1 MAGQISPPF
10 LFLGLSVCLITLLA
24 QPAYSQSNSSDED
37 VKPDRCAAETGCRP
51 ELEGLIVPLW
61 KPLETNLVD
70 KIARGL
76 VYFLVLSYL
85 FLGVSIVAD
94 RFMSAIEMITSQER
108 EVVVKRPNG
117 EETVVTVRI
126 WNETVSNLT
135 LMALGSSAP
144 EILLSIIEIIA
155 KDFKAGDLGPGTI
168 VGSAAFNLFCI
179 IAICVYVIPDDE
191 VRKIEHLRVF
201 VVTATWSILAY
212 LWLYFIIAIS
222 SVGRVDVW
230 EAMLTFA
237 FFPILVA
244 LAYITDRKI
253 FFMKFLEK
261 KYIAQS
267 AYNKKANDIEMQSD
281 KLPNATNH
289 VLGSRSTL
297 DDDLDPNA
305 NQKREFMKK
314 LHELRTKNP
323 DMPEEKLEQLAAY
336 EVVQSQHKSRAY
348 YRIMATRKMTGA
360 GNVLKRN
367 IEKKVHDD
375 KSHVEK
381 DKRTRV
387 YFDPGEYT
395 VMENVGSFEVDVVR
409 TGMGLDF
416 YTIVDFETID
426 GSAMQGS
433 DFHFAQGSI
442 RFAPGEKVATV
453 TLHIVDDDEFEED
466 EHFKLRLHNLRNT
479 KSPSQ
484 RMESDSSITCILGEL
499 GDGQDELECQI
510 TILDDDHCGVFSFE
524 QEEITVSE
532 NCGEAKIKVCRN
544 SGARGNVHVP
554 YMTISGKAKGGGV
567 DYLDSFGDLE
577 FKNDET
583 FKYISVKIIDDE
595 DYEKDNEY
603 FFLEIGHPKKVASID
618 NNGRTIYDE
627 DFSLDE
633 EKMSDNQIIAMQG
646 RPKLGI
652 VSKCRIN
659 ITESQEFKGAVDRLM
674 NNTNMGGLLG
684 TSSWKEQFREALTV
698 SAGDDDEGDDE
709 KEEGEEEE
717 GESGGKQ
724 PGCLDYI
731 MHFLTVPWKLLFA
744 FIPPTDIMGGWA
756 CFVFSI
762 GGIGLLTALIGDL
775 ASHFGCTV
783 GLKDTVT
790 AISFVALGTSVPD
803 TFASKT
809 AAVGDQNAD
818 ASVGNVTGS
827 NAVNVFLGIG
837 IAWSMAAIYHAVKG
851 TPGGFAVEPGTLGF
865 SVTTFCILALVCIA
879 ILMVRRYYKP
889 IGAELGGPPIAKTI
903 TSIILVGLWISYI
916 ILSALVAYCIIEGF

>member
-1 MAGQISPPF
+1 MKELKPD
-10 LFLGLSVCLITLLA
+10 LILVASLVICSFTLLA
-24 QPAYSQSNSSDED
+24 LPVSTQSNSTLAITKVVNKCSVEG
-37 VKPDRCAAETGCRP
+37 GCRP
-51 ELEGLIVPLW
+51 EQEGLIVPLW
-61 KPLETNLVD
+61 KPLKVNLVE
-70 KIARGL
+70 KIARGI

-108 EVVVKRPNG
+108 EITIRRPNG

-144 EILLSIIEIIA
+144 EILLSIVEILA
-155 KDFKAGDLGPGTI
+155 KDFNAGDLGPGTI

-201 VVTATWSILAY
+201 VVTASWSILAY
-212 LWLYFIIAIS
+212 LWLYFIISVS

-230 EAMLTFA
+230 ESLLTFA
-237 FFPILVA
+237 FFPILVF

-261 KYIAQS
+261 RYIAKS
-267 AYNKKANDIEMQSD
+267 AYNKKADLEMQSE
-281 KLPNATNH
+281 KSPNYSNH
-289 VLGSRSTL
+289 HLGSHTTL

-305 NQKREFMKK
+305 GQKREFMKK

-360 GNVLKRN
+360 GNAIKRN
-367 IEKKVHDD
+367 IEKKVHGLD
-375 KSHVEK
+375 SHVEI
-381 DKRTRV
+381 DRRARV
-387 YFDPGEYT
+387 FFDPSEYT
-395 VMENVGSFEVDVVR
+395 VMENVGSFEVDIVR
-409 TGMGLDF
+409 VGEDLDY
-416 YTIVDFETID
+416 YTIVDFETVD
-426 GSAMQGS
+426 GTAMKGA
-433 DFHFAQGSI
+433 DFHFAQGSL

-466 EHFKLRLHNLRNT
+466 EHFKLKIFNIRNT
-479 KSPSQ
+479 KNPTQ
-484 RMESDSSITCILGEL
+484 KVESDSSIGCILGEE
-499 GDGQDELECQI
+499 GDGAAELECLV
-510 TILDDDHCGVFSFE
+510 TILDDDHCGVFAFE
-524 QEEITVSE
+524 HEDFTVSE
-532 NCGEAKIKVCRN
+532 NCGEAKIKVCRS

-554 YMTISGKAKGGGV
+554 YMTISGTSKGGGV

-595 DYEKDNEY
+595 DYEKHEH
-603 FFLEIGHPKKVASID
+603 FFLEIGHPKKVAAVDSS
-618 NNGRTIYDE
+618 GRAIYDE

-633 EKMSDNQIIAMQG
+633 EKMSDNQVIALAG

-652 VSKCRIN
+652 VSKCQIN
-659 ITESQEFKGAVDRLM
+659 IVESQEFKGAVDRLV

-684 TSSWKEQFREALTV
+684 THSWKEQFKDALTV
-698 SAGDDDEGDDE
+698 SAGDDDDDDGGDGGEGEDG
-709 KEEGEEEE
+709 EEG
-717 GESGGKQ
+717 GGKQ
-724 PGCLDYI
+724 PGCFDYA

-744 FIPPTDIMGGWA
+744 FIPPTDLMGGWA

-762 GGIGLLTALIGDL
+762 VGIGLLTALIGDL

-851 TPGGFAVEPGTLGF
+851 TPGGFAVDPGNLGF
-865 SVTTFCILALVCIA
+865 SVTTFCILALLCIA
-879 ILMVRRYYKP
+879 ILMFRRYYTP
-889 IGAELGGPPIAKTI
+889 IGAELGGPRLAKTI
-903 TSIILVGLWISYI
+903 TSVVLVGLWVLYV
-916 ILSALVAYCIIEGF
+916 ILCALVAYCVIEGF